1 MFTRRKFLEAT
12 AAGTLS
18 SSMLRADD
26 SAKPVC
32 RRLAVISNE
41 WVPDS
46 PIQQIVDR
54 LLVGYPHEGE
64 WQTPGFKI
72 ASAYVAQRSDA
83 DLTKSACKAFGFS
96 VQRSVAKALRCGG
109 RRLAVHG
116 VLLFSNSQE
125 PLRNGHR
132 SCDTSQSTLFDQVAK
147 VFAQDRR
154 SVPVFIEG
162 RPADNLEAANQIV
175 DHGQKMQ
182 IPLLTGSSLPL
193 TWRLPSVDL
202 PYDARVDEA
211 LMVGFGDFETGAF
224 HALEGMQAMLER
236 RQHGETGVR
245 SVQLIEGDEVWKA
258 AQNNRWSQDL
268 LEAALS
274 RSNQLQ
280 GISRSLAKPQDL
292 VRNGQLP
299 ELVKQPV
306 ALCIEYL
313 DGTRAT
319 LLMLDGAVGDF
330 TFAAKASDAQAEAQI
345 ISTLFYWAPE
355 PNFAHTAEHA
365 HQIVQLMRHGRT
377 TVPLERTVLV
387 TGLLEQA
394 AKLKGLAGQKVSTPE
409 LKISYRPNSASQYA
423 RS

>member
-12 AAGTLS
+12 AAGTLGT
-18 SSMLRADD
+18 SMLRADD
-26 SAKPVC
+26 SAKPVR

-64 WQTPGFKI
+64 WQTPEFKI
-72 ASAYVAQRSDA
+72 ASAYVAQKSAA
-83 DLTKSACKAFGFS
+83 DLTKSRSRAFGFS
-96 VQRSVAKALRCGG
+96 VQRTVAKALRCGG
-109 RRLAVHG
+109 NCLAVQG
-116 VLLFSNSQE
+116 VLLFANPQE
-125 PLRNGHR
+125 PSRNERR
-132 SCDTSQSTLFDQVAK
+132 SCETSQSNLFDQIVK
-147 VFAQDRR
+147 VFAQERR
-154 SVPVFIEG
+154 SVPVFVEG
-162 RPADNLEAANQIV
+162 RLAPGLEAANQIV
-175 DHGQKMQ
+175 GHRRTMQ

-193 TWRLPSVDL
+193 TWRLPSVDM

-258 AQNNRWSQDL
+258 TQNNRWSQEL

-292 VRNGQLP
+292 VRNGQLQ
-299 ELVKQPV
+299 ELVKQPA

-319 LLMLDGAVGDF
+319 LLMLDGAVADF
-330 TFAAKASDAQAEAQI
+330 TFAAKTPDAQAEAQI
-345 ISTLFYWAPE
+345 LSTLFYWAPE

-365 HQIVQLMRHGRT
+365 HHIVQLMRTGKT

-394 AKLKGLAGQKVSTPE
+394 MKSKGLAGQTVSTPE
-409 LKISYRPNSASQYA
+409 LNISYCPDQASQFA